1 MALYTPLLLSAALV
15 SGIVA
20 VLAWRRRPSPG
31 ARAFSAIMLLVV
43 VNVLVS
49 LSLLSSTTLGSF
61 LFWVK
66 MSFVGGALGVAWL
79 VFTLR
84 YNGRPLRK
92 VTRIAALAAIEP
104 TTVFVL
110 AWFNDMHHLLWTQV
124 SAVPTTAPGSLMHVD
139 TSFGPLFW
147 VWNVYQYAL
156 LLWGVMILMR
166 GMFQASSSYRGQT
179 IAVLVAMAVPWTAN
193 ILFLIRR
200 TPLTGVDL
208 TPFAFALS
216 GAAIFFALYR
226 FRFLDLVP
234 IPRSL
239 VLEASPNGVLVL
251 DGRGRIVDINPA
263 AETILRCSAHEVLG
277 AEGAQILPALSSA
290 VPGTDIEMDFV
301 RDGVQRSYNLHVAPL
316 RKSMGR
322 LVLLMDVTERK
333 RMATC
338 LLHAQKMDALG
349 LMAGGIAHDFNN
361 LLTGILGNLSIIHDQ
376 MGRPESIAE
385 PLAQAEM
392 AARRAAGLTHNLL
405 TFSRNGS
412 PAPTPVNLS
421 ESVDLTLQSVAELV
435 PSTMTIVRDYDPG
448 LWNVLMDP
456 VRLGQIVINCVVNAR
471 DAMSGSGTLTIRTRN
486 ADVDEPFVQAHPEAQ
501 YGEHVL
507 LQFADTGEGMSDTV
521 RQHLFEPFFTTK
533 PVGQGTGLGLA
544 VVYGAVQQAGG
555 WIIVDTAAG
564 KGTSFSTYL
573 PRCREP
579 AKDATVLELHPQ
591 KTRGQKTVMVV
602 DDEDMILLLTRR
614 MLEHAGHK
622 VVTTPDGPSAI
633 SFFRENPAAV
643 DLVLLDMTMPGM
655 TGDQVLWELRRLGCT
670 VPILIS
676 SGYSLGGGIQ
686 ELVSAP
692 GGADGFLPKPYS
704 IQELSDAVNTAL
716 ESV

>member
-1 MALYTPLLLSAALV
+1 
-15 SGIVA
+15 
-20 VLAWRRRPSPG
+20 
-31 ARAFSAIMLLVV
+31 
-43 VNVLVS
+43 
-49 LSLLSSTTLGSF
+49 
-61 LFWVK
+61 
-66 MSFVGGALGVAWL
+66 
-79 VFTLR
+79 
-84 YNGRPLRK
+84 
-92 VTRIAALAAIEP
+92 
-104 TTVFVL
+104 
-110 AWFNDMHHLLWTQV
+110 
-124 SAVPTTAPGSLMHVD
+124 
-139 TSFGPLFW
+139 
-147 VWNVYQYAL
+147 
-156 LLWGVMILMR
+156 
-166 GMFQASSSYRGQT
+166 
-179 IAVLVAMAVPWTAN
+179 
-193 ILFLIRR
+193 
-200 TPLTGVDL
+200 
-208 TPFAFALS
+208 
-216 GAAIFFALYR
+216 
-226 FRFLDLVP
+226 
-234 IPRSL
+234 
-239 VLEASPNGVLVL
+239 
-251 DGRGRIVDINPA
+251 
-263 AETILRCSAHEVLG
+263 
-277 AEGAQILPALSSA
+277 
-290 VPGTDIEMDFV
+290 MDFV

-412 PAPTPVNLS
+412 PASTLVNLS

-435 PSTMTIVRDYDPG
+435 PPTMTIVRDYDPD

-486 ADVDEPFVQAHPEAQ
+486 ANVDEPFVQAHPEAQ

-555 WIIVDTAAG
+555 WIIVDTAPG

-591 KTRGQKTVMVV
+591 QTLGQKTVMVV